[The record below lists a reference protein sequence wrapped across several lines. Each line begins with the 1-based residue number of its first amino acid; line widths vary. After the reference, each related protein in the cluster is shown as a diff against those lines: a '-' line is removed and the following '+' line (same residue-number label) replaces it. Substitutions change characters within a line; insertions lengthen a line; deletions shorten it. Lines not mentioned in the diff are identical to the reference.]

1 MRKMTIMPFG
11 KHKGLPLDEI
21 PRKYLIWAMDT
32 LDLDDQLTHDIQAVA
47 AGLPLPMTREEKVK
61 AIIGKGK
68 TQ

>member
-32 LDLDDQLTHDIQAVA
+32 LDLDDQLAHDIQPSPPAC
-47 AGLPLPMTREEKVK
+47 LCL
-61 AIIGKGK
+61 
-68 TQ
+68 